1 MPRPR
6 CSLGAATWLP
16 KRKPVAFWPGV
27 SVMLIPAPRP
37 EPSGRSSAGN
47 DLGEDVG
54 PAGIPREGEIAGS
67 VGRRREDRPT
77 ELVSR
82 IVTPETPDSPVS
94 LTPLPLASLNF
105 VPEIDPIAARLP
117 KRNPV
122 AFWPA
127 VTVTLIV
134 PAPPGVVWTNPTGT
148 TSERV

>member
-1 MPRPR
+1 VKEK
-6 CSLGAATWLP
+6 LP
-16 KRKPVAFWPGV
+16 EV
-27 SVMLIPAPRP
+27 SVVVVRTA
-37 EPSGRSSAGN
+37 
-47 DLGEDVG
+47 
-54 PAGIPREGEIAGS
+54 
-67 VGRRREDRPT
+67 PT

-82 IVTPETPDSPVS
+82 IVTPETPDSPGV

-134 PAPPGVVWTNPTGT
+134 PRPGVV
-148 TSERV
+148 